1 MFSVFSV
8 LGLLIMCFLLSTSV
22 SKVTRI
28 PLNIEDIIMPTESA
42 QSELFGSKY
51 RRSEERWAE
60 RQKMKAKIDEMK
72 AKGLIKPSEEQ
83 DGNPLAGK
91 NFEYISAPRSGVQ
104 SLAVDGDKAESDLDI
119 TVENLF
125 KSTVKLNK
133 KKGSVKARNES
144 DEKIEKFQKFIYDEK
159 FGITIH
165 NDVTVDYAGTDFGSI
180 MEFIQINT
188 KSRMEYL
195 TRKQLFDS
203 EEFRPKYPE
212 NKRKYFVIKDRI
224 LDTDELTKPSEE
236 VAGKKKGTTLS
247 LLDRVNKITRATRAK
262 KAPYTF
268 KRKMFGTKLTGAD
281 EDEEEDEDQITEQY
295 YEDPALRNDDER
307 WKKANDPKNVEN
319 LVANLMKNHE
329 IELKDREKRIKEKST
344 SNFFQFEKEVT
355 VPGTTE
361 VGTQEPI
368 YEHVIL
374 TKKTRFPPSTTTKKS
389 RATKRKMTKNS
400 KKTTL
405 STKKSSKI
413 AKSTSKLNNDIFR
426 SIILTER
433 AIEKTINTIN
443 PFGRNKSFNVTELI
457 TLESRTLSSRLRSI
471 AQTVNNT
478 LFIQRMNSSKTFTVN
493 RKNKTS
499 SHSITKS
506 SSKLMTI
513 SHTLRAA
520 SPTFKKVIIKTI
532 GIRKLTTKLKKS
544 PTTKLKK
551 T

>member
-268 KRKMFGTKLTGAD
+268 KRKMFGTKQTGAD
-281 EDEEEDEDQITEQY
+281 EDEDEDQITEQY

-344 SNFFQFEKEVT
+344 SKILQFEKEVT

-361 VGTQEPI
+361 NGTQEPI

-389 RATKRKMTKNS
+389 RATRSKMTTKS

-413 AKSTSKLNNDIFR
+413 EKSTSRLNNDISR

-443 PFGRNKSFNVTELI
+443 PVGQNKSFNVTELI
-457 TLESRTLSSRLRSI
+457 FLKSRTLSSRLRSI
-471 AQTVNNT
+471 AQTVNKT
-478 LFIQRMNSSKTFTVN
+478 LFIQTMNSSKTFTMN

-499 SHSITKS
+499 SLRITES

-520 SPTFKKVIIKTI
+520 LPTFKKVIMKTI

-544 PTTKLKK
+544 PTTKSKK